1 MEVKLASNTVS
12 DLAPMPDYL
21 SAEECPRASD
31 QMLLLRVLGRLSSGS
46 TSICLKSVHCL
57 NHEYPAQ

>member
-21 SAEECPRASD
+21 SAEKCPRASD
-31 QMLLLRVLGRLSSGS
+31 HALR
-46 TSICLKSVHCL
+46 TSAGTAILWFYFHLPEVGALPES
-57 NHEYPAQ
+57 